1 MGVHLIAKLKSDGP
15 VLEEIQPDQITV
27 QYLVEVKDT
36 LDSMNVGTEI
46 LSMETDVTAY
56 AELSWVG
63 TVLTEMSSIMKLAMS
78 FAEMVETLVN
88 MNVMTEIELTLM
100 DAMNTVSKNNKGPKL
115 LAKEHSFQ

>member
-36 LDSMNVGTEI
+36 LAFMNVGTEI
-46 LSMETDVTAY
+46 LSMETDVTAF
-56 AELSWVG
+56 AELSSAG
-63 TVLTEMSSIMKLAMS
+63 TASMGMNNIMKLAMS

-100 DAMNTVSKNNKGPKL
+100 DAMNTVFKNNRGPKL
-115 LAKEHSFQ
+115 LAKEHSFR